1 MVRYKEYY
9 KMLYK
14 VTDKESDN
22 YGFIT
27 IGDEEDIKSLANS
40 YSEHLVPSLEDSIDF
55 LNKLQ
60 FYVEEM

>member
-1 MVRYKEYY
+1 
-9 KMLYK
+9 MLYK